1 MRHTLA
7 HFRKLRESGEKI
19 AMLTCYD
26 ASFAALCDQAGVDML
41 LVGDSLGMV
50 VQGHDSTLP
59 VTMEHMEYHVGM
71 VARGSEKALI
81 LADLPFGSYQV
92 SAEIAFS
99 NAARLMVAGAQV
111 VKLEGGQ
118 VMADTVRFL
127 VERGIPVCGHVGLT
141 PQSVHQL
148 GGYRVQRR

>member
-1 MRHTLA
+1 VRHTLS

-59 VTMEHMEYHVGM
+59 VTMEDMEYHARM
-71 VARGSEKALI
+71 VARGSHRALV
-81 LADLPFGSYQV
+81 LADLPFATYQI
-92 SAEIAFS
+92 SPEQAFA
-99 NAARLMVAGAQV
+99 NAARLMVAVGGGTDAGTRTHQACAGGA
-111 VKLEGGQ
+111 
-118 VMADTVRFL
+118 
-127 VERGIPVCGHVGLT
+127 
-141 PQSVHQL
+141 
-148 GGYRVQRR
+148 